1 MTLINICIYKYI
13 YIYIYIYIDELDNIV
28 NKYSNTY
35 RSTIK
40 MKPVDVK
47 SSTYIGFDKKDNKED
62 PKFKD
67 NDHVRKSKYKNFFAK
82 VYVPN
87 WSEEVF
93 VIKKVNTTE
102 KKSLE
107 RFTKKNCE
115 KQI

>member
-1 MTLINICIYKYI
+1 MTLINICIYK
-13 YIYIYIYIDELDNIV
+13 YIYIYIDELDNIV

-67 NDHVRKSKYKNFFAK
+67 NDHVRKSKHKNFFAK